1 MRTVSG
7 LTTDT
12 FERPRELGD
21 RADPTVLYART
32 YLLIRLV
39 VGGVGVLLPVALW
52 LVDALVL
59 QGSITLR
66 GSLSAY
72 YHSGARDLFV
82 GALCVVGCLL
92 LTYLAAQRRT
102 WDYWLSTVAGIAVLG
117 VAFLPTQRP
126 PFSTTPP
133 TPLQQ
138 RWGEHPVAA
147 AHFACAAVFILS
159 LAALCFV
166 FAARDRRWGGG
177 HPALHRACGVVI
189 LVAVAWAVAGFV
201 VDLDLGWL
209 TALYAGE
216 VASVWAFGLSWL
228 VKGSDLLG
236 RPLLT
241 RRGS

>member
-1 MRTVSG
+1 MSWSI
-7 LTTDT
+7 
-12 FERPRELGD
+12 ELS
-21 RADPTVLYART
+21 PLVPMN
-32 YLLIRLV
+32 LLIAAAI
-39 VGGVGVLLPVALW
+39 VA
-52 LVDALVL
+52 
-59 QGSITLR
+59 
-66 GSLSAY
+66 
-72 YHSGARDLFV
+72 
-82 GALCVVGCLL
+82 
-92 LTYLAAQRRT
+92 
-102 WDYWLSTVAGIAVLG
+102 AVLG
-117 VAFLPTQRP
+117 LVLMFRR
-126 PFSTTPP
+126 S
-133 TPLQQ
+133 
-138 RWGEHPVAA
+138 RG
-147 AHFACAAVFILS
+147 AVLRILS